1 MAVAIT
7 YASTTNVD
15 AGGNPSYT
23 SQAIGTA
30 SSDRIVVVAVS
41 ARSAAATTTAVIIG
55 GISASKI
62 VERTST
68 DTTSAIWAAP
78 VPTGTTATIS
88 VSWSGTVFWQGIAVW
103 AMTGTAGN
111 AAALNTSGA
120 FDNSGTLTIDTT
132 ITIPANGGS
141 IGNAVVAQTGNNSAT
156 WVGLTKNVDYF
167 VSGENNSWTG
177 ASLTP
182 ASLQSG
188 ITVSST
194 WGGSADGDATLVVAS
209 WTQVPVLSGV
219 SGTGTAGTN
228 TPSIATGAV
237 TGVVGTGT
245 VGTAVATPG
254 GQITGVAAT
263 GAVGTVTLTSGLPTV
278 FGTGQVGTLTPSVL
292 TGSIAGTVATG
303 TVGTLAST
311 SGPGLI
317 GVFATGRVGTV
328 YPIPPA
334 PRHRPPLYIPPHD
347 DYPPS
352 IWDGT

>member
-7 YASTTNVD
+7 YVSTANVD

-23 SQAIGTA
+23 SQSIGTA
-30 SSDRIVVVAVS
+30 SSDRVVVVAVS
-41 ARSAAATTTAVIIG
+41 ARSSAATTTAVTIG
-55 GISASKI
+55 GVSASKI

-68 DTTSAIWAAP
+68 DTTSAIWAAA
-78 VPTGTTATIS
+78 VPTGTTATID

-111 AAALNTSGA
+111 PAALNTSGA
-120 FDNSGTLTIDTT
+120 FNNSATLTISTT
-132 ITIPANGGS
+132 LTIPANGGAV
-141 IGNAVVAQTGNNSAT
+141 GNAVLAQTGNNSAT
-156 WVGLTKNVDYF
+156 WVGFTKNVDYF

-182 ASLQSG
+182 NSLQSG

-194 WGGSADGDATLVVAS
+194 WGGSADGDATLAVAS

-219 SGTGTAGTN
+219 SGTGTVGTT
-228 TPSIATGAV
+228 TPSVATGSVTGVAGTGAV
-237 TGVVGTGT
+237 GT
-245 VGTAVATPG
+245 VIASPG
-254 GQITGVAAT
+254 GQVTGVSAT
-263 GAVGTVTLTSGLPTV
+263 GAVGTLTIVSGLASA
-278 FGTGQVGTLTPSVL
+278 FGTGQVGDVIARVRPPF
-292 TGSIAGTVATG
+292 TGVSATG
-303 TVGTLAST
+303 AVGVLAST

-317 GVFATGRVGTV
+317 GVYATGQVGTV

-347 DYPPS
+347 DYPAT